1 MNATRRAN
9 GMAGGK
15 RGKRKGSKSRKL
27 GKKASNWNKLVME
40 VYRELKKKNPATK
53 LGDAMREAARRKRD

>member
-1 MNATRRAN
+1 MAGTRRAQN
-9 GMAGGK
+9 GGK
-15 RGKRKGSKSRKL
+15 RGKKTRKL